1 MRSVL
6 IVVLAIVAAWLVF
19 LLFVALAKPD
29 DTTLRDALR
38 LLPDIVRLVR
48 RLVADREIP
57 RRTRWLVWFLLG
69 YLVLPIDLVPDF
81 IPGLGYADDAVI
93 TSLVLRHG
101 IRKSGM
107 VKVAEHWPGT
117 PEGLDTLR
125 RLLRRALG
133 RKAAPSSF
141 SKPRPGTVSHCPT
154 CRPVPSFLGVP
165 DSPIFGAYMV
175 LEPFWIH
182 DDRQYVFFGRQ
193 PSWNRFLPRC
203 GIGL

>member
-57 RRTRWLVWFLLG
+57 RRTSWLVWFLLG

-93 TSLVLRHG
+93 TSLVLRHV
-101 IRKSGM
+101 IHKSGM

-117 PEGLDTLR
+117 PEGLATLKQ
-125 RLLRRALG
+125 LLRL
-133 RKAAPSSF
+133 
-141 SKPRPGTVSHCPT
+141 PT
-154 CRPVPSFLGVP
+154 
-165 DSPIFGAYMV
+165 A
-175 LEPFWIH
+175 
-182 DDRQYVFFGRQ
+182 
-193 PSWNRFLPRC
+193 
-203 GIGL
+203 